1 MLIKANNA
9 SSNIVI
15 QASGSDY
22 IINNT
27 GKISTQ
33 SSEFNVNQNA
43 LRVLGDAGNASI
55 LLAGDLRSTALDL
68 DLPDQ
73 IITR

>member
-1 MLIKANNA
+1 MEIKANNA

-22 IINNT
+22 TINNT

-33 SSEFNVNQNA
+33 SSELNVNQNA
-43 LRVLGDAGNASI
+43 LRVLGDGGQASI
-55 LLAGDLRSTALDL
+55 LLAGDLRSSALDL
-68 DLPDQ
+68 DLPD
-73 IITR
+73 

>member
-1 MLIKANNA
+1 VLIKANNA